1 VQHTGCRWSSPTRV
15 LITGLA
21 LALLSC
27 EAAGQSKRDRQLYL
41 VPYSHTDVGYTA
53 PVETVLAAHQRY
65 LDTVIAYC
73 ARSAALPPESRFK
86 WTVEVTWPLEAY
98 LASRSASEVESL
110 MSLVRAGSIEIGAMH
125 FSLQTDLCGNEELIR
140 SLSFAQRLR
149 DGHGVT
155 IRCALIND
163 TPGFTRALPELFTR
177 AEIPYFAVAMNS
189 FLSNFYSTTTLP
201 QLFYWQG
208 ASSSRVL
215 VWRCLDKQWAYLE
228 GAFSAGVYSD
238 YATFSSKLETA
249 LTYLEL
255 IGYPYDDVLINCAT
269 GDNGPPN
276 YAVVDNV
283 TQWNQTHTTT
293 RVRIAT
299 ASEFF
304 DTVSTKYG
312 PLIPVYSGD
321 GPNWW
326 SWMFASSAT
335 KGMAVSRRV
344 QTHLPEAEAWAAIAG
359 AVDRTYAYPGSELEH
374 AYTQNLLFEDHNLG
388 ATDASGN
395 IPYWTLKMAWIDSAR
410 ALAEQT
416 RQSAL
421 ATIAAQIPTA
431 SENVV
436 AVFNGLGWS
445 RSDIVSIPLSD
456 PILSGLGPVDIVDAA
471 SGAPAL
477 SQVLS
482 DGTVAFLARDVPS
495 FGYRIYRLIP
505 NPTRP
510 WGARQMSGSTLEN
523 DDYRVAVKT
532 STCGI
537 SSLYDKQ
544 ASRELTSG
552 TGQFNQYRYN
562 GSQLPAGYAIA
573 ASDSGLLLQQLTLQ
587 GSAPG
592 SSSYATTVSLL
603 AGIRQVRFTHRY
615 QKSVPASL
623 ESVDFMFET
632 SMNDGHVRYE
642 IPFGDV
648 RLFDQELSGFRVNH
662 YGIGRWLNVAS
673 AADDFNLTLSSEVTP
688 IAAFSSGSFNGPV
701 RLLSSYNDAASAYR
715 AGTGNM
721 DAAFTVTSA
730 QGTMDAVRAMTFG
743 HGSSVP
749 LRALTLPAGRNG
761 LLPPDFFSYIRTASD
776 NKFISTLKRSSN
788 GDGTIVRIYDPEGT
802 QGQDSI
808 LLWYP
813 LEGPA
818 LATTLLERDL
828 RSAGGAG
835 KAVPFT
841 CEGYDVQTFRL
852 RVSEPSTGV
861 AGMSVPEGFKLEQ
874 NFPNPFN
881 IGTTIRF
888 SVGQAG
894 RARLTVRNILG
905 ETVYAWPDHEVQ
917 PGIHSVIWNAVSS
930 SGWTVASGV
939 YFYTVEA
946 HQVDGST
953 VRSTRPMI
961 LLK

>member
-1 VQHTGCRWSSPTRV
+1 V
-15 LITGLA
+15 LISGLA
-21 LALLSC
+21 LALLGG
-27 EAAGQSKRDRQLYL
+27 EAAGQSTRNWQLYL

-73 ARSAALPPESRFK
+73 ARSAALPRESRFK

-98 LASRSASEVESL
+98 LASRSPSEVESL
-110 MSLVRAGSIEIGAMH
+110 MTLVRAGSIEIGAMH
-125 FSLQTDLCGNEELIR
+125 FSLQTDLCGNEELVR

-149 DGHGVT
+149 DEHGVT
-155 IRCALIND
+155 IRCALTND
-163 TPGFTRALPELFTR
+163 TPGFTRALPELFSR

-215 VWRCLDKQWAYLE
+215 LWRCLDKQWAYLE
-228 GAFSAGVYSD
+228 GAMSAGVYSD
-238 YATFSSKLETA
+238 YATFSNKLATA

-255 IGYPYDDVLINCAT
+255 IGYPYDDVFINCAT
-269 GDNGPPN
+269 GDNAPPN

-299 ASEFF
+299 VSEFF
-304 DTVSTKYG
+304 DTVSAKYG
-312 PLIPVYSGD
+312 TVIPVYSGD

-326 SWMFASSAT
+326 SWMFASSAA
-335 KGMAVSRRV
+335 KGVAVSRST
-344 QTHLPEAEAWAAIAG
+344 QTHLPEAEGWATIAEAI
-359 AVDRTYAYPGSELEH
+359 DRTYAYPASELEH

-416 RQSAL
+416 RHSAL
-421 ATIAAQIPTA
+421 ATIADHISTA

-445 RSDIVSIPLSD
+445 RSDIVAIPLSD
-456 PILSGLGPVDIVDAA
+456 PILSGLGPVDIVDGA
-471 SGAPAL
+471 SGTPAL

-495 FGYRIYRLIP
+495 FGYRTYRLVP
-505 NPTRP
+505 NPTRQ
-510 WGARQMSGSTLEN
+510 WGARQVSGSTLEN

-537 SSLYDKQ
+537 SSLYDRQ

-562 GSQLPAGYAIA
+562 GSQLPTGYAIA
-573 ASDSGLLLQQLTLQ
+573 ASDSGMLLQQITLQ

-592 SSSYATTVSLL
+592 SSSYAMTVSLL
-603 AGIRQVRFTHRY
+603 AGIKQVRFTHRY
-615 QKSVPASL
+615 QKSLPTSL

-632 SMNDGHVRYE
+632 SMTDGHVRYE
-642 IPFGDV
+642 IPFSDV

-673 AADDFNLTLSSEVTP
+673 AADDFSLTLTSEVTP
-688 IAAFSSGSFNGPV
+688 IAAFSSGSFSGPV

-715 AGTGNM
+715 AGTG
-721 DAAFTVTSA
+721 DLYAAFGVTSA
-730 QGTMDAVRAMTFG
+730 EGTMDAVRAMKFG
-743 HGSSVP
+743 HGTVVP
-749 LRALTLPAGRNG
+749 LRALILPAGRNG
-761 LLPPDFFSYIRTASD
+761 ILPPDSFCYIRTASD
-776 NKFISTLKRSSN
+776 RKVISALKRASR
-788 GDGTIVRIYDPEGT
+788 GHGTIVRIYDPEGT

-818 LATTLLERDL
+818 LTTTLLERDL
-828 RSAGGAG
+828 GSAGGSG

-852 RVSEPSTGV
+852 HVSDPSSDV
-861 AGMSVPEGFKLEQ
+861 AGSSLPEGFKLEQ

-881 IGTTIRF
+881 GSTVIQFSIPTRTQATLSLFDVLGREVRTLADGEIEAGT
-888 SVGQAG
+888 
-894 RARLTVRNILG
+894 
-905 ETVYAWPDHEVQ
+905 
-917 PGIHSVIWNAVSS
+917 HSIMLYSDDLP
-930 SGWTVASGV
+930 SGV
-939 YFYTVEA
+939 YIY
-946 HQVDGST
+946 
-953 VRSTRPMI
+953 R
-961 LLK
+961 LKTSQFLASKKLIITK